1 MIRSVGRSV
10 RRKEDHRLLTGRG
23 KYAADFRLPGL
34 LHAAVLRSPHAHARL
49 GEIRAKAA
57 LALRGVVA
65 VVTAEDLGAIGRI
78 PVRLGQRPSTSA
90 IACLQPPLAREK
102 VRYVGEPVAVVIAE
116 SRYLAEDALDLIEVD
131 YGLLPAVADAR
142 LAMER
147 GSPVLHE
154 AIDGNVVDTLHTHKG
169 DAQAALAGA
178 RHRVRERFAVQRHTG
193 VPLETRGLTAAYDS
207 GSGVLRLWGVAK
219 VPHFNRRVL
228 ADLLDH
234 PEHLIHFIEL
244 EVGGGFGVRGEFY
257 PEDLVVPWAARRLG
271 RPVQWIEDRREHLMA
286 TNHSRQQDHDVEIG
300 FDGDG
305 RIVALLDQ
313 FIVDMGAYIRTHGVT
328 VPELTAALLP
338 GPYRIPNYSCEIRC
352 VLTNKTPTGTYR
364 GPGRFE
370 CTFVRERLMDIAA
383 QKLGV
388 DPLELRRRNFVT
400 PAEMPYEVGGGS
412 LNQKTVYDCGDYR
425 SAFDKALEAVGY
437 EAARV
442 EQAEARRRGRYV
454 GIGVGCLVEKAGLGP
469 WEYARVEVDG
479 TGHVVVYSG
488 IAAVGQGIETTLAQ
502 VTADELGV
510 PPEAITVVHGD
521 SAQVP
526 FGVGGFASR
535 GAAVALPAAMEAA
548 RKVRAKIVRVAATLL
563 EAAAED
569 LVLEGGAV
577 HVRGLPDKRITFREL
592 ARAAVPGP
600 PGMEPGLYAAH
611 FFEAP
616 RMTYPYGTHVAVVEV
631 DPDTGCVR
639 LLKYAIAYDI
649 GRAVNPMIVDGQLV
663 GALAQGIGGALFEE
677 LAYDAQ
683 GQLLT
688 TTFMDYLIPT
698 AMEMPAVTEV
708 RILEETPTPLNPLGV
723 KGVGEGGSS
732 GCGGAIANAVA
743 DALAP
748 LGVCITTLPLSPD
761 RLLALIRGQP
771 ESRPRVG
778 LLDRS

>member
-1 MIRSVGRSV
+1 MAGAVGRSV
-10 RRKEDHRLLTGRG
+10 RRKEDHRLLTGRA
-23 KYAADFRLPGL
+23 KSAADFRLPGM
-34 LHAAVLRSPHAHARL
+34 LHAAVLRSLHAHARL
-49 GEIRAKAA
+49 GAIRTKAA
-57 LALRGVVA
+57 LALPGVVA
-65 VVTAEDLGAIGRI
+65 VVTAADLGIIGRI
-78 PVRLGQRPSTSA
+78 PVRLGQRPSATA
-90 IACLQPPLAREK
+90 VACLQPPLAHDK
-102 VRYVGEPVAVVIAE
+102 VRYVGEPVAVVVAA
-116 SRYLAEDALDLIEVD
+116 SRYLAEDALDLLEVD
-131 YGLLPAVADAR
+131 YDPLPTVADAR
-142 LAMER
+142 QAVER

-154 AIDGNVVDTLHTHKG
+154 AIDGNVVDTLQTHRG
-169 DAQAALAGA
+169 DARAALAGA
-178 RHRVRERFAVQRHTG
+178 RYRVSERLAVQRHTG
-193 VPLETRGLTAAYDS
+193 VPMETRGLTAAYDA

-228 ADLLDH
+228 ADLLGH
-234 PEHLIHFIEL
+234 PEHLIHFVEL

-257 PEDLVVPWAARRLG
+257 PEDLVVPWAARRFG

-286 TNHSRQQDHDVEIG
+286 TNHSRQQYHDIELG
-300 FDGDG
+300 FDADG
-305 RIVALLDQ
+305 RIVALLDR
-313 FIVDMGAYIRTHGVT
+313 FMVDMGAYIRTHGVT
-328 VPELTAALLP
+328 VPELTAALMP
-338 GPYRIPNYSCEIRC
+338 GPYRIPHYSSEIRC

-383 QKLGV
+383 QQLGI
-388 DPLELRRRNFVT
+388 DRLELRCRNFVT

-425 SAFDKALEAVGY
+425 SALDTALEAVGY

-442 EQAEARRRGRYV
+442 EQAAARRQGRLV
-454 GIGVGCLVEKAGLGP
+454 GIGVACLVEKAGLGP

-502 VTADELGV
+502 VTADELNV
-510 PPEAITVVHGD
+510 APEAVTVVHGD

-535 GAAVALPAAMEAA
+535 GASVALPAALEAA

-569 LVLEGGAV
+569 LVIEGGAV
-577 HVRGLPDKRITFREL
+577 HVRGLPDRRVTFREL

-616 RMTYPYGTHVAVVEV
+616 KMTYPYGTHAAVVEV

-683 GQLLT
+683 GQPLT

-698 AMEMPAVTEV
+698 AMEMPAATEV

-748 LGVCITTLPLSPD
+748 LGVTITALPLSPD
-761 RLLALIRGQP
+761 RLLALIQG
-771 ESRPRVG
+771 RP
-778 LLDRS
+778 S